1 MSLFVKKILTF
12 LVGSALGVALFFGAY
27 RGVPTLLAEPD
38 PGANSGGSGAATDGS
53 GTVVTAPVTASDKKC
68 TTDFPPFF
76 EQEKT
81 KFIAFMNDHFK
92 NAAPNS
98 ELLQVGLDRL
108 KQFRAT
114 LLAKQNSFLVQL
126 NSQTTAVD
134 EIAYCNQLV
143 TTDMNIAEQVFE
155 SYVNDTTYSKRS
167 TVLAQ
172 KMSAINGKLRG
183 LNDLLGQLD
192 GYFTS
197 FSNKLPAFTTQ
208 CLKK

>member
-27 RGVPTLLAEPD
+27 RGVPTLLAEQD
-38 PGANSGGSGAATDGS
+38 QKTGVGTGASGSGS
-53 GTVVTAPVTASDKKC
+53 GTVAAPVTASEKKC

-126 NSQTTAVD
+126 KSQTTAVD

-143 TTDMNIAEQVFE
+143 NTDLNIAEQVFE